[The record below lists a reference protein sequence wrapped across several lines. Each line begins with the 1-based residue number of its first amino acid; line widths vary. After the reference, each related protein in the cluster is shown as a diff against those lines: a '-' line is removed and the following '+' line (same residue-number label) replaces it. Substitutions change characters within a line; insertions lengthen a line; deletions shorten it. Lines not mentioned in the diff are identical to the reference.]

1 MTSPLLVIADDDAHM
16 RSLVRDT
23 LHPEYPDAIEL
34 PDGRALFWQLMRAS
48 FGVNARDLVV
58 VTDIR
63 MPTYSGLEVLDAWRA
78 QGDHVPIVVIT
89 AFPDEKIRGRVGV
102 LDATL
107 LAKPFTRAQ
116 LRLAV
121 REAVRRAKGAAA

>member
-1 MTSPLLVIADDDAHM
+1 
-16 RSLVRDT
+16 
-23 LHPEYPDAIEL
+23 
-34 PDGRALFWQLMRAS
+34 
-48 FGVNARDLVV
+48 
-58 VTDIR
+58 
-63 MPTYSGLEVLDAWRA
+63 VLDAWRA